1 MKVWNVGFTALFD
14 DDERK
19 DEEKIVVH
27 EAAYELMYFEMCGAL
42 IRLLHDRGYLL
53 KSIDYIEEVESDE

>member
-19 DEEKIVVH
+19 DEEQIVVH
-27 EAAYELMYFEMCGAL
+27 DATHELMYFEMCGAL
-42 IRLLHDRGYLL
+42 IRILHERGYLL
-53 KSIDYIEEVESDE
+53 KSIDYIEEVEGDE